1 MGRSTRRRL
10 LTWLRLTPLVV
21 LATCGGSK
29 DGAGGGGLGCDHPTT
44 IRVVADGLQHH
55 EGAVRVALFESETGF
70 PGEPEHALLRGV
82 ATMEGNAATYQFEP
96 VPCGRYAVSVFHDE
110 NGDGEMQRDWLGRPA
125 EGWGVS
131 RDARGRFGPP
141 SFDDSA
147 IECVE
152 ETVTVRLTLSY

>member
-1 MGRSTRRRL
+1 MGRPTQRMLSL
-10 LTWLRLTPLVV
+10 LKRIPLFL

-29 DGAGGGGLGCDHPTT
+29 ASGGADVACDEPAT
-44 IRVVADGLQHH
+44 IQVVAQGLQHH
-55 EGAVRVALFESETGF
+55 KGEVRVALFESGEGF
-70 PGEPEHALLRGV
+70 PGEPEKSLQQGI
-82 ATMEGNAATYQFEP
+82 ATLEGETASFEFQP

-110 NGDGEMQRDWLGRPA
+110 NGDGVMQRDWLGRPK

-147 IECVE
+147 FEAE
-152 ETVTVRLTLSY
+152 GETLSVRLNLQY

>member
-1 MGRSTRRRL
+1 MLRL
-10 LTWLRLTPLVV
+10 LQLTPLFL

-29 DGAGGGGLGCDHPTT
+29 ASGGDDVACDKPAT
-44 IRVVADGLQHH
+44 IRVVAKGLQHH
-55 EGAVRVALFESETGF
+55 RGEVRMALFESREGF
-70 PGEPEHALLRGV
+70 PGAPEKSLQQGI
-82 ATMEGNAATYQFEP
+82 ATLEGETASFEFEP

-110 NGDGEMQRDWLGRPA
+110 NGDGVLQRDWLGRPK

-147 IECVE
+147 FEAE
-152 ETVTVRLTLSY
+152 RDTLSVRLSLQY